1 MHTDLESQAGLRRLL
16 RALPEVTQQP
26 YGYQEF
32 EQRARE
38 REYVARGATGGT
50 RLLAAAV
57 LAVAVI
63 AVLWRLTALTPET
76 LSPHASTAGVKS
88 PEAALSGSGEDADTR
103 TMEQERW
110 LASLPREPALVH
122 VGTRSAVMGL
132 QDRIAQL
139 DDLLSSERN
148 ARAQPA
154 LLQALLQERA
164 RLVGTLV
171 RVRYAETLADTVP

>member
-1 MHTDLESQAGLRRLL
+1 MHTDLESLGLRRLL

-32 EQRARE
+32 EERALARE
-38 REYVARGATGGT
+38 RTARGATGGT

-57 LAVAVI
+57 VAVAVI
-63 AVLWRLTALTPET
+63 AILWRLTAL
-76 LSPHASTAGVKS
+76 A
-88 PEAALSGSGEDADTR
+88 PEAPLSTRGSGAGAALPERSPPQVGADADAR
-103 TMEQERW
+103 TIEQERW

-122 VGTRSAVMGL
+122 VGARAAVMGL

-154 LLQALLQERA
+154 RLQALQQERA

-171 RVRYAETLADTVP
+171 QVRYAETLADNLP

>member
-26 YGYQEF
+26 YAYQEF
-32 EQRARE
+32 EQRVLERE
-38 REYVARGATGGT
+38 RMARGATGST

-57 LAVAVI
+57 VAVA
-63 AVLWRLTALTPET
+63 AVSSLWRLTALTPEPLNPRST
-76 LSPHASTAGVKS
+76 TAGAPSAQGLSPQSD
-88 PEAALSGSGEDADTR
+88 DAR

-110 LASLPREPALVH
+110 LANLPQEPALVH
-122 VGTRSAVMGL
+122 VGARSAVMGL
-132 QDRIAQL
+132 QDRIAQV
-139 DDLLSSERN
+139 DDLLSIERN

-154 LLQALLQERA
+154 RLQALRQERA

-171 RVRYAETLADTVP
+171 QVRYAETLADNLP